1 MASQSFRVGELARRT
16 GVTVR
21 TLHHYDELGLLSPA
35 RRTRAGHRLYGEA
48 DVVKLLRIRALVQ
61 LGCPLAD
68 VAALLRRRDF
78 APVRVLEL
86 QLERLRGQLAQTQ
99 RLCQRLESLLQR
111 LRGDGEVPIG
121 EFLETIEAMTMFEKY
136 YTQEQLHQLSQ
147 RGAQLG
153 DDQIRAVQ
161 DEWPRL
167 IAAMRAEMDK
177 GSDPRSP
184 AVQPLAARW
193 RELLELFTGG
203 DAGIRKAAATAIRSE
218 PRLQQQMQQTGL
230 DARLC
235 EFVGR
240 ALAP

>member
-1 MASQSFRVGELARRT
+1 MASQTFRVGELARRT

-21 TLHHYDELGLLSPA
+21 TLHHYDELGLLSPS
-35 RRTRAGHRLYGEA
+35 RRTRTGHRLYGEA
-48 DVVKLLRIRALVQ
+48 DVVKLLRTRALVQ
-61 LGCPLAD
+61 IGCSLAD

-86 QLERLRGQLAQTQ
+86 QLERLRGQLARTK

-111 LRGDGEVPIG
+111 LRDDGEVPIG

-136 YTQEQLHQLSQ
+136 YTQEQLQQLSQ
-147 RGAQLG
+147 RRAQLG
-153 DDQIRAVQ
+153 DDRIRAVQ

-193 RELLELFTGG
+193 RELLLLFTGG
-203 DAGIRKAAATAIRSE
+203 DAGIRKAAANAIAGE
-218 PRLQQQMQQTGL
+218 PRRSSMDF

-235 EFVGR
+235 ELVGR

>member
-21 TLHHYDELGLLSPA
+21 TLHHYDELGLLSPG
-35 RRTRAGHRLYGEA
+35 RRTRTGHRLYGEA

-61 LGCPLAD
+61 IGCSLAD

-86 QLERLRGQLAQTQ
+86 QLERLRGQLARTQ

-136 YTQEQLHQLSQ
+136 YTQEQLQQLSE
-147 RGAQLG
+147 RRAQLG
-153 DDQIRAVQ
+153 EDKIRAVQ
-161 DEWPRL
+161 DEWPQL

-177 GSDPRSP
+177 GSDPRSA

-193 RELLELFTGG
+193 RELVLLFTGG
-203 DAGIRKAAATAIRSE
+203 DSGIRKAAATAFAGE
-218 PRLQQQMQQTGL
+218 PRLQQQTGL
-230 DARLC
+230 DSRLC